1 MSTKPTEKPIEKP
14 KKKKNYLNNAD
25 LLVELQKSNDQGHM
39 TNKLAHML
47 QTLADRYAS
56 QGNFAGYSYVEDMKA
71 YAMYMIC
78 RTWHRFD
85 SKKSNNPFA
94 FFTQCIKHSYYQF
107 LNKEK
112 RQRVIRD
119 ELLVFSG
126 LNPSHTYLNDYEEE
140 NRSSDGYDVDVDNQY
155 MDSADGDDIDSMV
168 SDSLFSECGSD
179 GPDVADS
186 DTNNP
191 PE

>member
-1 MSTKPTEKPIEKP
+1 MSEQIEKP

-25 LLVELQKSNDQGHM
+25 LLIELKKSNDQGQM

-56 QGNFAGYSYVEDMKA
+56 RGNFAGYSYVEDMKA
-71 YAMYMIC
+71 YAMYMVC

-85 SKKSNNPFA
+85 SEKSNNPFA

-112 RQRVIRD
+112 RQRMIRD
-119 ELLVFSG
+119 ELLVYSG
-126 LNPSHTYLNDYEEE
+126 LNPSNTYLNDYEDA
-140 NRSSDGYDVDVDNQY
+140 NGSSDGYDVDVDNQY
-155 MDSADGDDIDSMV
+155 MDPSDEDIDNMDSLIG
-168 SDSLFSECGSD
+168 DSLFSDIPSD
-179 GPDVADS
+179 IPDMPDDDV
-186 DTNNP
+186 NP

>member
-1 MSTKPTEKPIEKP
+1 MTDKKQAAPAP
-14 KKKKNYLNNAD
+14 KKRKKKYLNNAD
-25 LLVELQKSNDQGHM
+25 MLIELEKSRENGKM
-39 TNKLAHML
+39 TERLGHML
-47 QTLADRYAS
+47 QTLATRYAS
-56 QGNFAGYSYVEDMKA
+56 QGNFAGYSYVDDMIA

-85 SKKSNNPFA
+85 PTKSNNPFA

-126 LNPSHTYLNDYEEE
+126 MNPSNTYLSDYEDEMKE
-140 NRSSDGYDVDVDNQY
+140 QREMGDLDCMEDKQATDTVDVEETQPT
-155 MDSADGDDIDSMV
+155 S
-168 SDSLFSECGSD
+168 
-179 GPDVADS
+179 
-186 DTNNP
+186 
-191 PE
+191 